1 MLNERQK
8 AFADF
13 YIECGNASE
22 AARRA
27 GYSPKTAGAIGG
39 ENLEKPEISA
49 YIAQRLKEAEKKR
62 VASADEVLEF
72 FSAVM
77 RGEVK
82 DQFGLETSVD
92 TRLNAG
98 KELMKRYNAAK
109 NNDDRI
115 DRVAEIMAKLD
126 EEARAD
132 AEQ

>member
-8 AFADF
+8 AFADH

-27 GYSPKTAGAIGG
+27 GYKA
-39 ENLEKPEISA
+39 ENADVTGPRLLGNVGISS
-49 YIAQRLKEAEKKR
+49 YIDERLKAASEKR
-62 VASADEVLEF
+62 IASADEVLEF

-92 TRLNAG
+92 TRISAG

-109 NNDDRI
+109 NSDGRVDK
-115 DRVAEIMAKLD
+115 VAEIMAKLD

-132 AEQ
+132 VER